1 MDGDSWQ
8 VLTLIDVFH
17 VGGVPLWT
25 FWIVIYLLLGTQ
37 SRALSLELLKFPALK
52 VGDQRRQVGPIVSTV
67 AQKGS
72 ALHWPPRN
80 GRGPQILCSTHA
92 HRHAYFTYISFM
104 FVLFLFSYYVRAVSA
119 TNVIWVDAFFFWTQR
134 IQKLRYMVQALESWD
149 HWNIWIPCPARPN
162 YQHNLLRHRHL
173 PSGDGQARAKR
184 LRPDS
189 RRCWGR
195 SDQLCDPWTKKGCT
209 KDPLSGTVRKEQR
222 LRTLK
227 SRLWWKEWIES
238 LTFAPDELKTV
249 YIHACHILQEIY
261 VYIYKWLYVCLFM

>member
-1 MDGDSWQ
+1 MRVSRGRHGRWQLTSVDVDRRFPCGRGSAVNLLNCHLFASGNTIACAVSW
-8 VLTLIDVFH
+8 TSWISCTE
-17 VGGVPLWT
+17 GGGPKTPGWT
-25 FWIVIYLLLGTQ
+25 NSFD
-37 SRALSLELLKFPALK
+37 R
-52 VGDQRRQVGPIVSTV
+52 GP
-67 AQKGS
+67 KGS

-80 GRGPQILCSTHA
+80 GRGPQMLCSTHA

-104 FVLFLFSYYVRAVSA
+104 FVLFLYSYYVRAVSA

-261 VYIYKWLYVCLFM
+261 VYI

>member
-80 GRGPQILCSTHA
+80 GRGPQMLCSTHA

-119 TNVIWVDAFFFWTQR
+119 TNVIWVDAFFLNPEDPKITLHGSSPGILRSLKYLDSMPGTSKLSTQSPEASTSPIR
-134 IQKLRYMVQALESWD
+134 RWPSSCQTTTTGFETVLRSKWSTLRSLDKEGMHQGSFEWNSQK
-149 HWNIWIPCPARPN
+149 
-162 YQHNLLRHRHL
+162 
-173 PSGDGQARAKR
+173 
-184 LRPDS
+184 
-189 RRCWGR
+189 
-195 SDQLCDPWTKKGCT
+195 
-209 KDPLSGTVRKEQR
+209 GT
-222 LRTLK
+222 
-227 SRLWWKEWIES
+227 
-238 LTFAPDELKTV
+238 TFANTE
-249 YIHACHILQEIY
+249 E
-261 VYIYKWLYVCLFM
+261 